1 MESSWIGISPD
12 GETRCCGAFPETRLA
27 QVRPTRR
34 LAMSCPHSPA
44 RRLYLVFFSRVLSF
58 LSRFHLAF
66 VLYVNSDHAWRP
78 TPRFLDMATPPG
90 RFKSSVRVINVD
102 PIPSI
107 HRSFRILM
115 FPIVRLIWR
124 VVSPSH
130 STVSK
135 NLEKSRHYMDNI
147 PNDLINY
154 LFMAICVKRYIYWDV
169 CFLMFGDRLVLLVD
183 VGC

>member
-1 MESSWIGISPD
+1 MRLSGAEMVNPTLYEFHNLIVQFSETKVHSLEKDNIDSNRFAVLSGSDETIIFMIFIESSWIGIALD
-12 GETRCCGAFPETRLA
+12 GETRCCGAFPETRLP

-44 RRLYLVFFSRVLSF
+44 RRLYLAFFPRVLSF

-102 PIPSI
+102 PISSI
-107 HRSFRILM
+107 HRSFCI
-115 FPIVRLIWR
+115 
-124 VVSPSH
+124 
-130 STVSK
+130 
-135 NLEKSRHYMDNI
+135 
-147 PNDLINY
+147 
-154 LFMAICVKRYIYWDV
+154 
-169 CFLMFGDRLVLLVD
+169 
-183 VGC
+183 